1 MSQMERGQIN
11 MYTPIGKVLFDL
23 IEQDTSI
30 KSILDV
36 GSWNGLGTT
45 LCCVLGATARLVYK
59 PVYIIAVEAN
69 PEFFEKG
76 KQAWEKRPGKEMIFF
91 YKGHIAESMMTDAE
105 IRAHST
111 FDGLKPHYDLWY
123 KSDIKHFNESQR
135 LELNGQIDLAILDG
149 GEYCGF
155 QDYLAVLKCNPKYLV
170 LDDYKT
176 MKNDKSL
183 EHALKNGFSVVFK
196 NDERNGSIILR
207 RT

>member
-1 MSQMERGQIN
+1 MERGQMN
-11 MYTPIGKVLFDL
+11 MYTRTGKTLFDL

-30 KSILDV
+30 KTILDV

-45 LCCVLGATARLVYK
+45 LCCVLGATARLLYK
-59 PVYIIAVEAN
+59 PVHIIALETN

-76 KQAWEKRPGKEMIFF
+76 KKAWENRPGKEMIFF
-91 YKGHIAESMMTDAE
+91 YKGRIAESMMTDTE

-111 FDGLKPHYDLWY
+111 FNSSKTHYDLWY
-123 KSDIKHFNESQR
+123 KSDIQHFNESQC

-149 GEYCGF
+149 GEYSGF
-155 QDYLAVLKCNPKYLV
+155 QDYLAVLKCNPKYLI

-183 EHALKNGFSVVFK
+183 EHALKNGFSIIF
-196 NDERNGSIILR
+196 NNEEYTGSIILR

>member
-91 YKGHIAESMMTDAE
+91 YKGRIAESMMTDAE

-155 QDYLAVLKCNPKYLV
+155 QDYMAVLKCNPKYLV

>member
-91 YKGHIAESMMTDAE
+91 YKGRIAESMMTDAE

>member
-1 MSQMERGQIN
+1 MERGQIN

-91 YKGHIAESMMTDAE
+91 YKGRIAESMMTDAE

-155 QDYLAVLKCNPKYLV
+155 QDYMAVLKCNPKYLV